1 MTVPTQ
7 PPTEK
12 KPRILIGPEHGPAHA
27 AGLRLCRNLRNALEP
42 FRGKDRGADLFFA
55 GLDDDQSETPA
66 A

>member
-1 MTVPTQ
+1 MATTNEQPTPKQ
-7 PPTEK
+7 
-12 KPRILIGPEHGPAHA
+12 PRILIGPEHGPAHA

-55 GLDDDQSETPA
+55 ELDDDTDPHA